1 MILECIGGELL
12 RMGFY
17 RKLKN
22 GFYIFESEEISNIS
36 LIFINGRYRF
46 RIKDFNNEWVYPT
59 WDGNS
64 FRSSDEAFEWLYLH
78 NAESA
83 TEDSI
88 DFDESVF
95 SNIIMTAV
103 SDRLSIF
110 AAINTRNLAKSL
122 SHVKSSNIWAYG
134 INVRNRKDKMGD
146 VLVQFKAKN
155 GGAGDIYIY
164 YDVPK
169 TIFNRWQSAPSKGHY
184 FWVYIRNN
192 FKYSKLTGD
201 KIGKLDNAINSYSDS
216 DIKAMT
222 NCQFMLK
229 FVDDYVRQIIDRA
242 TFEEELPEYF
252 SMCKDEMI
260 KESRTL
266 TEKFKTDIVDFVN
279 KKSDCSDDTLRTTI
293 RQNIR
298 EIRKFLQ

>member
-1 MILECIGGELL
+1 MILEFIGGELL
-12 RMGFY
+12 RMGFN

-22 GFYIFESEEISNIS
+22 GFHIFESEEFDNIS
-36 LIFINGRYRF
+36 LIFIDGRYRF
-46 RIKDFNNEWVYPT
+46 RIKDPNNEWVYPT
-59 WDGNS
+59 WDGNA
-64 FRSSDEAFEWLYLH
+64 FRSSDEAFEWLNLH

-83 TEDSI
+83 TEDNI
-88 DFDESVF
+88 DFDESIF
-95 SNIIMTAV
+95 SSIVMTAI

-110 AAINTRNLAKSL
+110 ATINTRNLAKSL
-122 SHVKSSNIWAYG
+122 SRVKSSNVWAYG
-134 INVRNRKDKMGD
+134 INIRNRKDKTGD

-201 KIGKLDNAINSYSDS
+201 KTGKLKNAINHYGES
-216 DIKAMT
+216 DIKSMA

-229 FVDDYVRQIIDRA
+229 LVDDYVRQIIDRVA
-242 TFEEELPEYF
+242 FEEDLPEYF
-252 SMCKDEMI
+252 SMCKEDMSE
-260 KESRTL
+260 ESKML
-266 TEKFKTDIVDFVN
+266 TDKFKTNIVDVVE
-279 KKSDCSDDTLRTTI
+279 KKKDYSDDTLRTLI

-298 EIRKFLQ
+298 EIRKLLP